1 MFISVI
7 YMLNDTNPTTSVETL
22 YLLNIYDPLEGIA
35 FHINDPSGPSRN
47 RPQHAT
53 ELAVLHLQKRH
64 RPFEIIE
71 CFIIQGIEFR
81 EDRYHWNCDDIIS
94 SDYTPMKQ
102 HDLPLPVPHSEK
114 KLISALVKGLLSS
127 IGMQY
132 LHPTRE

>member
-1 MFISVI
+1 V
-7 YMLNDTNPTTSVETL
+7 D
-22 YLLNIYDPLEGIA
+22 LLEIGHSTQRSLLFCICQRHA
-35 FHINDPSGPSRN
+35 GPF
-47 RPQHAT
+47 
-53 ELAVLHLQKRH
+53 K
-64 RPFEIIE
+64 IIE
-71 CFIIQGIEFR
+71 CCIIQGIEFR
-81 EDRYHWNCDDIIS
+81 EDRYDWNCDDIIS